1 MTVNWALD
9 PRLVGGQRSESNR
22 GSAAIISL
30 LSHLSIDAAS
40 SHKQDKSQASGALPT
55 GQQSSEDTR
64 ERDSSTTASEAIKP
78 AKQYERHDLLRAIE
92 RQDHETIIAIRNS
105 NFDLL
110 IDSAPGASASA
121 PAQTPLGYAISLGP
135 KWAGTQIV
143 LTGALSKFVNSLPD
157 PEEMAELAN
166 AIEGGAA
173 GGAGKKRR
181 MEYDPR
187 TMGRL
192 RKLRGNLKLA
202 VDHSL
207 ATSQSGLLASYVQVL
222 LISGGAAFIDD
233 SVSSLRNS
241 IHSLYGTSSS
251 RPGSSM
257 IISSTHSPTNESR
270 TYVLQFVNEGLKKRE
285 RVAAVHDLVEN
296 ATGDL
301 VLMALWEVVRLTS
314 QEVSA
319 ISASSASVDSSL
331 LEDLSSPLP
340 PYFLARDD
348 RITGAFL
355 ERLNSLARLLDSPN
369 CTVKR
374 RGTEWTRTRGVAE
387 ELEGGSGRVRRFESA
402 ERVSVIERALGG
414 SRLGGERGGD

>member
-1 MTVNWALD
+1 MAVNWALD

-40 SHKQDKSQASGALPT
+40 SQKQDKSQASGALPT
-55 GQQSSEDTR
+55 GEQTSEDDRGT
-64 ERDSSTTASEAIKP
+64 DLSAGTSDGVKP

-166 AIEGGAA
+166 AVGGAEGG
-173 GGAGKKRR
+173 GTGKKRR

-202 VDHSL
+202 V
-207 ATSQSGLLASYVQVL
+207 
-222 LISGGAAFIDD
+222 
-233 SVSSLRNS
+233 
-241 IHSLYGTSSS
+241 
-251 RPGSSM
+251 
-257 IISSTHSPTNESR
+257 E
-270 TYVLQFVNEGLKKRE
+270 
-285 RVAAVHDLVEN
+285 
-296 ATGDL
+296 
-301 VLMALWEVVRLTS
+301 
-314 QEVSA
+314 
-319 ISASSASVDSSL
+319 
-331 LEDLSSPLP
+331 
-340 PYFLARDD
+340 
-348 RITGAFL
+348 
-355 ERLNSLARLLDSPN
+355 
-369 CTVKR
+369 
-374 RGTEWTRTRGVAE
+374 
-387 ELEGGSGRVRRFESA
+387 
-402 ERVSVIERALGG
+402 
-414 SRLGGERGGD
+414 